1 MEAAPPRSGSGGRA
15 HRAVLRPRA
24 GTRFSGERFSKRDCS
39 RPPSARAL
47 TFCAHLASR
56 TVRRTSS
63 GRVPRPAFGF
73 VVVHSRGA
81 PVERSWRG
89 RGYTRDRAARRPLRR
104 ATLLPQPLPCTPRRR
119 SAASEAPAATKALLI
134 ACGGIGGASDAEKL
148 CSRWRV
154 RILYCTRALAEN
166 DVSKRMPVRGER
178 PLRTRQ
184 LESKVEPKLR
194 GTAAAPLARRE
205 LLSVTPRR
213 VSTVYC

>member
-15 HRAVLRPRA
+15 HRAVLRPRVR
-24 GTRFSGERFSKRDCS
+24 TRFSGERFSKRDSS

-119 SAASEAPAATKALLI
+119 SAASEAPAATKALLM
-134 ACGGIGGASDAEKL
+134 ACGGIGGASDAEQL

-154 RILYCTRALAEN
+154 CNLTLYRTRAFAEN
-166 DVSKRMPVRGER
+166 ALSKPPKRMRAKG
-178 PLRTRQ
+178 
-184 LESKVEPKLR
+184 
-194 GTAAAPLARRE
+194 GAASAHM
-205 LLSVTPRR
+205 
-213 VSTVYC
+213 